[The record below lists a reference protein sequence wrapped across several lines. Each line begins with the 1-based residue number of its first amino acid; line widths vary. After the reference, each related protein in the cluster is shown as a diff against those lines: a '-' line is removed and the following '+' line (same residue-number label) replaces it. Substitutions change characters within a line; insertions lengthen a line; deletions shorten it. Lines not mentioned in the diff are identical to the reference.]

1 MTVGEERPG
10 RVLVLGSRPSMR
22 VVDSF
27 LWDELPVDL
36 NIADYD
42 HVVFDLVPLMLD
54 DNMAGRVDENSL
66 PTADHVMHL
75 LKSSDGTLI
84 VVGGRPDLTLY
95 EEPDEEP
102 DAELNRGSSQQILY
116 DNSYPLSYLFPLL
129 PRFHEERGERI
140 REVDDNIGWYMD
152 QVDSWSWWADQNN
165 IDPHTEC
172 INTYLR
178 ESGPTAKY
186 LHPHMSSL
194 AQTRFGKSVAFSLE
208 YLAMTEPISEIQRH
222 GFDFPTNVLTHFGPI
237 IWLPQATTVT
247 SIEAVDLV
255 LHRMLGVSG
264 IKQAPEWSDRYRLP
278 DEEAAAVY
286 LESLR
291 VEARELEERIETAE
305 KRLSDEQ
312 RFKKLLYEQGD
323 DLEEVVWEALEVLGA
338 TVHRPTVNTNEE
350 DGRLEDPS
358 GKTAMLEIK
367 GRGSSI
373 KLQDVR
379 QLHDWM
385 ENAFHNEGWEGKG
398 IFVAN
403 AYLSQAPEQ
412 RQQPFP
418 PNCIRAAE
426 RYRICLITSKELF
439 NQVKVTQEGMSDPG
453 QFWESVFDTDGPFNS
468 DV

>member
-1 MTVGEERPG
+1 MTVEEHQPG
-10 RVLVLGSRPSMR
+10 RILVLGSRPSTR

-27 LWDELPVDL
+27 LWDELPAEL

-42 HVVFDLVPLMLD
+42 QVVFDLVPLIAND
-54 DNMAGRVDENSL
+54 STAKRVDWNSL
-66 PTADHVMHL
+66 PTADQVMRL
-75 LKSSDGTLI
+75 LKSRDGVLI
-84 VVGGRPDLTLY
+84 VVGGRPDLALY
-95 EEPDEEP
+95 EEPEMETR
-102 DAELNRGSSQQILY
+102 RGRSQQLLY
-116 DNSYPLSYLFPLL
+116 DVSALYTLSCLFPLL
-129 PRFHEERGERI
+129 PHFNIGERGERI
-140 REVDDNIGWYMD
+140 VEVDDNVGWYMD
-152 QVDSWSWWADQNN
+152 QVGYWTWWADRDNF
-165 IDPHTEC
+165 DPHHEC
-172 INTYLR
+172 INKYLR

-237 IWLPQATTVT
+237 IWLPQATKVA
-247 SIEAVDLV
+247 SIEAVDLI

-291 VEARELEERIETAE
+291 VEARELAERIEIAE
-305 KRLSDEQ
+305 KRLREEQ

-323 DLEEVVWEALEVLGA
+323 ELEEAVWEALEVLGA
-338 TVHRPTVNTNEE
+338 TVHRPAANTNEE
-350 DGRLEDPS
+350 DGRLEDS
-358 GKTAMLEIK
+358 LGKKAMLEIK
-367 GRGSSI
+367 GRGGSI

-385 ENAFHNEGWEGKG
+385 ENALHNEGWEGKG
-398 IFVAN
+398 ILVAN
-403 AYLSQAPEQ
+403 AHLAQDPEQ

-418 PNCIRAAE
+418 DNCVKAAE
-426 RYRICLITSKELF
+426 RYGICLLTSKKLF
-439 NQVKVTQEGMSDPG
+439 DEVKATQEGRANPE
-453 QFWESVFDTDGPFNS
+453 QFWDFVSRATGTLSS
-468 DV
+468 DM